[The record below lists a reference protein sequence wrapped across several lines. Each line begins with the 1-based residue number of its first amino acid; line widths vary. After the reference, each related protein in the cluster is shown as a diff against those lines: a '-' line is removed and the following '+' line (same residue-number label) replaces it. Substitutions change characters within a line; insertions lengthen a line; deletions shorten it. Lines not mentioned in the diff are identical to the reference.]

1 MRRIVNFHLLV
12 EGNDDWPKIDF
23 RFTVNRKHKR
33 FVHADDFK
41 DKLIISFS
49 PNLCVGYSS
58 NRQNGGRISVFT
70 HEIEDDGFIV
80 KMNKKMLDG
89 CDKFVIFYQKSD
101 LGIV

>member
-33 FVHADDFK
+33 FVHADNIK
-41 DKLIISFS
+41 DKLILSLS

-58 NRQNGGRISVFT
+58 NKQNEGRVSVFT
-70 HEIEDDGFIV
+70 HEIEDEGLIV
-80 KMNKKMLDG
+80 KLNKNMLDG
-89 CDKFVIFYQKSD
+89 CDKFVVLYQKGD
-101 LGIV
+101 LGVV